1 MITSAM
7 MVASGR
13 GSMIAATAAPQ
24 KPNTTALAQTGTEMR
39 QSMLPRLWYRKLPRM
54 PVKRNVNSEVAAAWW
69 ILSPPNSARKHT
81 ISTPP
86 TPTVPISRP
95 TNVATAARRMSE
107 LSRPSTGLSLAD
119 HLLELG
125 ELVFLHEDSVLGA
138 GIAAGAHVVAVVAE
152 AFLDDRH
159 EVDVDL
165 RVPRHVR
172 LVEVEQVR
180 ADDVHAVGAVAR
192 AERDHRH
199 RQRLREVLAHL
210 GGCHL
215 AHDREAA
222 GVDHRPGVV
231 DQLLRPVRG
240 LALGEEAAELRH
252 AHRGDADVALHRDA
266 GLDDR
271 LDVLGVVLIT
281 FALHYLG
288 AALRDVLCGVVHGL
302 LRREV
307 EAHVGHVDHAQA
319 VLRAALHRLRHEHH
333 FLERHR
339 GRALVAEQH
348 HAAGVRHAQDVDAD
362 AVGDDRGLVVV
373 HRELDDGLAF
383 LHLFHQ
389 HGNRHLLA
397 RWLLRGGLLL
407 GHDSVSSV
415 QYVEMLKALRSRARS
430 SIGMHNAAAMT
441 DRAIAASHTGR

>member
-1 MITSAM
+1 M
-7 MVASGR
+7 MMASGR
-13 GSMIAATAAPQ
+13 GSTLAATAAPQ
-24 KPNTTALAQTGTEMR
+24 KPKTTALAHTGREMR
-39 QSMLPRLWYRKLPRM
+39 QSMLRRRWYSQVPRM
-54 PVKRNVNSEVAAAWW
+54 PVKRKVNSEVAAAWW
-69 ILSPPNSARKHT
+69 MVRPPNSARKDT

-107 LSRPSTGLSLAD
+107 LSRPSTGFSLAD

-125 ELVFLHEDSVLGA
+125 ELVFLHEDGVLGA
-138 GIAAGAHVVAVVAE
+138 GIAARAHVVAIVAE

-199 RQRLREVLAHL
+199 RQRLREVLAYL
-210 GGCHL
+210 GGRHL

-252 AHRGDADVALHRDA
+252 AHRRDADMALHRDA

-271 LDVLGVVLIT
+271 LDVLGVVLV
-281 FALHYLG
+281 ALAFHHLG
-288 AALRDVLCGVVHGL
+288 AALRYVLRGVVHGL

-307 EAHVGHVDHAQA
+307 E
-319 VLRAALHRLRHEHH
+319 
-333 FLERHR
+333 
-339 GRALVAEQH
+339 
-348 HAAGVRHAQDVDAD
+348 
-362 AVGDDRGLVVV
+362 
-373 HRELDDGLAF
+373 
-383 LHLFHQ
+383 
-389 HGNRHLLA
+389 
-397 RWLLRGGLLL
+397 
-407 GHDSVSSV
+407 
-415 QYVEMLKALRSRARS
+415 
-430 SIGMHNAAAMT
+430 
-441 DRAIAASHTGR
+441 